1 MKIDIVARVTD
12 MIDPEPR
19 ELYLKPHAGHTAD
32 GAGLDDAV
40 DAGAIP
46 KL

>member
-12 MIDPEPR
+12 LIDPEPR

-32 GAGLDDAV
+32 GAGLDAIDA
-40 DAGAIP
+40 DAIP
-46 KL
+46 KR